1 MEGVKMITEIRR
13 IANGAW
19 NCLAGVGLARGQGEN
34 LNVRIVSLGEILWDR
49 IGENEYLG
57 GAPLNFGVHA
67 RRLGHEVFLL
77 SAVGD
82 DDRGHR
88 AMECLQQ
95 HGISTE
101 FVQVQRGKDTG
112 IAEVEL
118 DTEGKPMFHIVRPA
132 AYDFVGLGAAQLES
146 IARLRPDWIYFGT
159 LFHTSRPAL
168 AATLKLLEAVPLAR
182 RFYDVNLRDG
192 NWSLG
197 LVEQLSSHASVLK
210 LNDSEA
216 EFLDAP
222 VNAEG
227 QGSSMEQFCRR
238 WSEQYGCETICVTFG
253 ERGCAV
259 FHGGKYCEIPGF
271 KVQVAD
277 TVGAGDAFSAAFI
290 HGIAH
295 GWDAVMSGRF
305 ANAVG
310 ALVASRPGATPEWQK
325 DECEPIL
332 NP

>member
-1 MEGVKMITEIRR
+1 VEVLK
-13 IANGAW
+13 
-19 NCLAGVGLARGQGEN
+19 
-34 LNVRIVSLGEILWDR
+34 VRIVSVGEILWDV

-57 GAPLNFGVHA
+57 GAPLNFAVHS

-77 SAVGD
+77 SAVGE

-88 AMECLQQ
+88 AMECLQES
-95 HGISTE
+95 GISTE
-101 FVQVQRGKDTG
+101 FVPVLRGKDTG

-118 DTEGKPMFHIVRPA
+118 DADGKPTFRIVRPA
-132 AYDFVGLGAAQLES
+132 AYDFVDLSAVQLER
-146 IARLRPDWIYFGT
+146 IAGLQPDWIYFGT
-159 LFHTSRPAL
+159 LFHMSRPAL

-210 LNDSEA
+210 LSDSEA

-259 FHGGKYCEIPGF
+259 FHRGKYCEIPAF

-277 TVGAGDAFSAAFI
+277 TVGAGDAFAAAFV
-290 HGIAH
+290 HGIGQ
-295 GWDAVMSGRF
+295 GWDAALTGRF

-310 ALVASRPGATPEWQK
+310 ALVASRLGATPEWHMG
-325 DECEPIL
+325 ECEPML